1 MRPGLGIPGQEAEA
15 ESPVFAVLRRGKP
28 RWELGLGAEA
38 YLEIGGGELS
48 PGGQKLIAGGER
60 REGSTTLRHS

>member
-1 MRPGLGIPGQEAEA
+1 MGCSVNGARIGA
-15 ESPVFAVLRRGKP
+15 ESVGQ
-28 RWELGLGAEA
+28 GGQMLGAEA
-38 YLEIGGGELS
+38 YLKIGGGELS